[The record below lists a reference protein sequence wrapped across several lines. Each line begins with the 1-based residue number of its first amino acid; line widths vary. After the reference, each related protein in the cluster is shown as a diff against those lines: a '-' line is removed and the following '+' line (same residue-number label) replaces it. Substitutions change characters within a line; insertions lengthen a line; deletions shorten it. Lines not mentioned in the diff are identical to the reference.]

1 MFLFDKALN
10 SLFFNPQSW
19 LKKAEHISC
28 PAPLP
33 EAPRTALL
41 TAMLAEAPYA
51 VPEKKEKKKE
61 KKKETRDG
69 LRSRGPPDARSGDTH
84 APSTHEGEKV
94 QEEDGEEG
102 GSSPTKKRAASED
115 AGESQPPPAPKRPCR
130 AKVAL
135 SDDNSASAKH
145 SEAFDEVPRRTRRS
159 KPRAQRYVC
168 LDAPIHFWPSYARY

>member
-115 AGESQPPPAPKRPCR
+115 AGESQSPPAPKRPCR

-135 SDDNSASAKH
+135 SDDNSASAEH
-145 SEAFDEVPRRTRRS
+145 SEASDEVPRRTRRS